1 MMMKPSMITLDLT
14 GCKSLREMHLRI
26 REAFDFPEG
35 YGQNWSAFWDLLS
48 EPRYYTVVE
57 VVGLNSLPEVLK
69 SSGEMIVK
77 LLQRNKEHQEEF
89 IKEHPQF
96 DYRFDYRIID

>member
-14 GCKSLREMHLRI
+14 GCKSLGEMHLRI

-57 VVGLNSLPEVLK
+57 VVGLSSLPEMLK